1 MIALKTYYK
10 INSIKLWRGS
20 LLWAKNKGAIKI
32 APWSNTHEIIIKI
45 PYVFR
50 ITSVFFASDRGK
62 KTNFSPLAFS

>member
-1 MIALKTYYK
+1 MIVSKKYNK
-10 INSIKLWRGS
+10 VRSIKLRRGS

-50 ITSVFFASDRGK
+50 IISNFFAPDLGK
-62 KTNFSPLAFS
+62 KMIFSPLAVF